1 MRDLHTES
9 GCTPLISEDYFS
21 TAHPVARVLEPS
33 RTQGHTLANAPLPP
47 GTPYRGDMSEIAP
60 ALGQPRG
67 HLFTKNEAAKA
78 CNVDPSTIKRRL
90 SRGTFPHA
98 YQDADNI
105 WRIPYQDLVDAGL
118 RPGAPT
124 EPVHAPEVTPGH
136 APPQL
141 EANTLPAP
149 IVPLPLDSYR
159 KLIEAQQERDDL
171 RQQLAQAQQDAHR
184 WYEQAQWVQRQLPAD
199 PAETIVDVRE
209 EQPPAKRRRLFRKNI

>member
-1 MRDLHTES
+1 MPY
-9 GCTPLISEDYFS
+9 C
-21 TAHPVARVLEPS
+21 
-33 RTQGHTLANAPLPP
+33 PP

-60 ALGQPRG
+60 ALGQPKG

-124 EPVHAPEVTPGH
+124 EPVHAPEATPGH

-184 WYEQAQWVQRQLPAD
+184 WYEQAQWVQRQLPSA

-209 EQPPAKRRRLFRKNI
+209 EQQPAKRRRLFRKS